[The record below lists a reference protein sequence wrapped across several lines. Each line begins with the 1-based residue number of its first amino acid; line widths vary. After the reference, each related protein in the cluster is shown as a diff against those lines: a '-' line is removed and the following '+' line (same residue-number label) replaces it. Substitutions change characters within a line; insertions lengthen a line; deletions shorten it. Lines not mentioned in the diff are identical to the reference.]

1 MDIEKKEIA
10 EKPKKKREMI
20 LEEYIIAAGLLVMLI
35 IAGANVLTRFISG
48 ISLSFSEE
56 LVVYI
61 FAATSI
67 IGASA
72 ACARGANMGLSA
84 VTDLLPKKAQIV
96 FIIISTMG
104 SVFLFGILFYQ
115 GIVTVQ
121 SMIEYGQKTP
131 ILRIPTWIFE
141 IFYSIGAAMYI
152 FRAIQLAVIKI
163 KELKA

>member
-1 MDIEKKEIA
+1 MDEKKEVVS
-10 EKPKKKREMI
+10 ETKKNSKMI
-20 LEEYIIAAGLLVMLI
+20 LEEYIIAAGILVMLL
-35 IAGANVLTRFISG
+35 IAGANIIGRFISG

-84 VTDLLPKKAQIV
+84 ITDLLPQKAQIV
-96 FIIISTMG
+96 FVILSTLG
-104 SVFLFGILFYQ
+104 SVLLFALLFYQ
-115 GIVTVQ
+115 GVVTVQ

-152 FRAIQLAVIKI
+152 FRVIQLAVKKI
-163 KELKA
+163 KELRV

>member
-1 MDIEKKEIA
+1 MDEKKEVVS
-10 EKPKKKREMI
+10 ETKKNSKMI
-20 LEEYIIAAGLLVMLI
+20 LEEYIIAAGILVMLL
-35 IAGANVLTRFISG
+35 IAGANVIGRFISG

-84 VTDLLPKKAQIV
+84 ITDLLPQKAQIV
-96 FIIISTMG
+96 FVILSTLG
-104 SVFLFGILFYQ
+104 SVLLFALLFYQ
-115 GIVTVQ
+115 GLVTVQ
-121 SMIEYGQKTP
+121 SMIEYGHKTP

-152 FRAIQLAVIKI
+152 FRAIQLAVKKI
-163 KELKA
+163 KELRV

>member
-1 MDIEKKEIA
+1 M
-10 EKPKKKREMI
+10 
-20 LEEYIIAAGLLVMLI
+20 LL
-35 IAGANVLTRFISG
+35 IAGANVIGRFISG

-84 VTDLLPKKAQIV
+84 ITDLLPQKAQIV
-96 FIIISTMG
+96 FVILSTLG
-104 SVFLFGILFYQ
+104 SVLLFALLFYQ
-115 GIVTVQ
+115 GVVTVQ

-152 FRAIQLAVIKI
+152 FRAIQLAVKKI
-163 KELKA
+163 KELRV

>member
-1 MDIEKKEIA
+1 MDEKKEVVS
-10 EKPKKKREMI
+10 ETKKNSKMI
-20 LEEYIIAAGLLVMLI
+20 LEEYIIAAGILVMLL
-35 IAGANVLTRFISG
+35 IAGANVIGRFISG

-84 VTDLLPKKAQIV
+84 ITDLLPQKAQIV
-96 FIIISTMG
+96 FVILSTLG
-104 SVFLFGILFYQ
+104 SVLLFALLFYQ
-115 GIVTVQ
+115 GVVTVQ

-152 FRAIQLAVIKI
+152 FRAIQLAVKKI
-163 KELKA
+163 KELRV